1 MEGMHQG
8 GFTALKVSWHRSD
21 GSGEAR
27 APRPL
32 TRQRG
37 GENFFF
43 RRGDC
48 ILFLIQ
54 RPFLVGASGYF
65 LGY

>member
-1 MEGMHQG
+1 MYAIQTSMNDREVSWLELKKTMWMPQG
-8 GFTALKVSWHRSD
+8 GKTAVKVSWHPSD

-37 GENFFF
+37 GEKKIF
-43 RRGDC
+43 
-48 ILFLIQ
+48 
-54 RPFLVGASGYF
+54 
-65 LGY
+65 

>member
-1 MEGMHQG
+1 MPQG
-8 GFTALKVSWHRSD
+8 GKTAVKVSWHPSD

-37 GENFFF
+37 GEFFF
-43 RRGDC
+43 
-48 ILFLIQ
+48 FLIQ
-54 RPFLVGASGYF
+54 RPYLDDASGYF